1 MKQKIEIA
9 AFLAICIMVIT
20 FAIKAGQHHE
30 KCRECKLSFSKSETE
45 SVKFAEVC
53 K

>member
-9 AFLAICIMVIT
+9 AFLVICIMVIT
-20 FAIKAGQHHE
+20 FAIRAGKHHE
-30 KCRECKLSFSKSETE
+30 NCRDCKLSTGKSETE
-45 SVKFAEVC
+45 SAKFAGVW

>member
-9 AFLAICIMVIT
+9 FFLAICITVIS
-20 FAIKAGQHHE
+20 FAIKAGKHHE
-30 KCRECKLSFSKSETE
+30 NCRECRLSGIKSATE
-45 SVKFAEVC
+45 STKFAGVW

>member
-20 FAIKAGQHHE
+20 FAIKAGKHHE
-30 KCRECKLSFSKSETE
+30 NCRECKLSSGKIETE
-45 SVKFAEVC
+45 SAKFAGVC

>member
-1 MKQKIEIA
+1 MRQKIEIA
-9 AFLAICIMVIT
+9 AFLAICIMIVS
-20 FAIKAGQHHE
+20 FAIKAGKHHE
-30 KCRECKLSFSKSETE
+30 NCRQCKLSSGKTENE